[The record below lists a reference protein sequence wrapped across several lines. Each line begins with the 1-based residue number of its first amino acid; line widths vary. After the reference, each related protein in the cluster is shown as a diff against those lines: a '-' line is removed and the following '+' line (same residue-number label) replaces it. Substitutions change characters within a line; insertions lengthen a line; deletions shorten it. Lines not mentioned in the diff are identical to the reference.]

1 MQLLDLILIV
11 LMLISG
17 LLALMRGFTREIL
30 SLFAWIIAAFAA
42 WYATQMPPLVDLAHQ
57 FIAQKQLAIIVTGA
71 AAFLL
76 VLLVMSVI
84 TVKIGDWVLDSA
96 IGSFDRTLGG
106 FYGLLRGL
114 VLVTIAYMAYI
125 AFVPPEKRADW
136 IEKAK
141 LKPLIVKTANV
152 IVDFLP
158 EHNARL
164 LREQLRPSAI
174 EDDRAGTID
183 RADRQRLDTIINGGA
198 N

>member
-1 MQLLDLILIV
+1 MQLLDIILIV

-30 SLFAWIIAAFAA
+30 SLFAWIVAAFAA
-42 WYATQMPPLVDLAHQ
+42 WYATQMPPLIDLTHQ

-71 AAFLL
+71 VAFLL
-76 VLLVMSVI
+76 VLLVMSVV

-96 IGSFDRTLGG
+96 LGSFDRTLGG

-125 AFVPPEKRADW
+125 AFVPPANRADW

-141 LKPLIVKTANV
+141 LKPLIVKTANI

-164 LREQLRPSAI
+164 LREQLRPGAA
-174 EDDRAGTID
+174 EGDDVNAID
-183 RADRQRLDTIINGGA
+183 RADRQRLDTIIGGA
-198 N
+198 D